1 MLDEGRNV
9 KNSGNEHA
17 QFNLILTKENLM
29 ASNRYGIYAFLSMAE
44 NQKLT
49 KTFFFLPHENSVMKS

>member
-9 KNSGNEHA
+9 NNSGNEHA

-29 ASNRYGIYAFLSMAE
+29 ASNQYGIYAFLSMAE

-49 KTFFFLPHENSVMKS
+49 KT